1 MDNTTWS
8 LMSSYAFGPH
18 KIGLGYQKVDGDT
31 PFDYVN
37 RGSIWLENA
46 MQLSDFNA
54 PHEASWQIKY
64 DVDLGQIFTKLG
76 ISGRGAAVAR
86 I

>member
-1 MDNTTWS
+1 MAGYT
-8 LMSSYAFGPH
+8 AGIH
-18 KIGLGYQKVDGDT
+18 KLGLGYQKVQGDT

-54 PHEASWQIKY
+54 PHEASWQ
-64 DVDLGQIFTKLG
+64 L
-76 ISGRGAAVAR
+76 
-86 I
+86 